1 MRPLSRLICG
11 RSSSIPAHQG
21 TDGGTLPRAST
32 SGRTS
37 CSFADSLT
45 SSTDLPTNATEVPAL
60 SLEHE
65 TEDFIDDLKQGH
77 PNILVTV
84 RVRPV
89 QPRELQNGSKDVV
102 RVLDNKVVLL
112 LDPGLCSHDDVLRIK
127 RTREKRY
134 AFDYV
139 FDSTKDQQCVYANTT
154 EFLVDGVLRG
164 FNATAFAY
172 GATGAGKTYTMIGS
186 YENPGVMVR
195 TLKDLFVKVDQ
206 QSADNEYNIRCSFL
220 EIYNETVRDL
230 LDARND
236 HCEVRE
242 DPTRGMAISNVSEVA
257 VKTAHEILELL
268 QKGNK
273 RRIQEPTDAN
283 QTSSRS
289 HAVLQVVVTQKSRI
303 PGVTAELAVGKLS
316 MVDLAGSERAS
327 QNNNR
332 GMRMVE
338 GASINRSL
346 LALGNVINALCDR
359 GKTAKN
365 IFVPYRDSKL
375 TRLLKD
381 SLGGSCRTVMIA
393 NISPA
398 HTQFEDTNNTL
409 KYANRAKNIKTIS
422 KRNVLTVNY
431 HIEKYTH
438 VIEQLQAE
446 VGTLRAMLASGAQ
459 ASVLQVRFPRGWQ
472 LRTSSRLLECTIWRK
487 TISLCTRDARAITVD
502 DSSLLSRR
510 DQLVAG
516 YTFMVVLFNRSSSI
530 AYGVCNCVSDW
541 EARRSSMVAVSTVCT
556 DPGASASTSR
566 VAGIVKTLQERQR
579 LRQALVRLDEQL
591 HQLEQHSPLNSDG
604 ATCSL
609 TSQARSLQKVEPLD
623 SQGLVSTLVATPS
636 LYLWWRFG
644 RHIVRYKCTTHRD
657 VDHWTPP

>member
-1 MRPLSRLICG
+1 MSC
-11 RSSSIPAHQG
+11 
-21 TDGGTLPRAST
+21 
-32 SGRTS
+32 RTT
-37 CSFADSLT
+37 CTFADTLT
-45 SSTDLPTNATEVPAL
+45 SSTDLPTSTTDVPAL
-60 SLEHE
+60 SVEQE
-65 TEDFIDDLKQGH
+65 TEDFVDGLKQGH

-139 FDSTKDQQCVYANTT
+139 FDASKDQQCVYANTT

-186 YENPGVMVR
+186 YERPGVMVR
-195 TLKDLFVKVDQ
+195 TLNDLFNKVEE
-206 QSADNEYNIRCSFL
+206 QSVNSEYTIRCSFL

-230 LDARND
+230 LETRSE

-242 DPTRGMAISNVSEVA
+242 DPSRGMAISNICEVE
-257 VKTAHEILELL
+257 VKTADEILELL
-268 QKGNK
+268 QRGNK

-289 HAVLQVVVTQKSRI
+289 HAVLQVTVTQKSRT
-303 PGVTAELAVGKLS
+303 PGITAELAVGKLS
-316 MVDLAGSERAS
+316 MVDLA
-327 QNNNR
+327 
-332 GMRMVE
+332 

-346 LALGNVINALCDR
+346 LALGNVINALCDKS
-359 GKTAKN
+359 KTTRN
-365 IFVPYRDSKL
+365 TFVPYRDSKL

-409 KYANRAKNIKTIS
+409 KYANRAKNIKTFA
-422 KRNVLTVNY
+422 KRNVLSVEY
-431 HIEKYTH
+431 HLEKYTH

-446 VGTLRAMLASGAQ
+446 VGTLRAMLASGTQ
-459 ASVLQVRFPRGWQ
+459 AVVSQVRSDTSGNPCTFPSKRKG
-472 LRTSSRLLECTIWRK
+472 RTTMEIL
-487 TISLCTRDARAITVD
+487 
-502 DSSLLSRR
+502 
-510 DQLVAG
+510 
-516 YTFMVVLFNRSSSI
+516 
-530 AYGVCNCVSDW
+530 YGV
-541 EARRSSMVAVSTVCT
+541 
-556 DPGASASTSR
+556 
-566 VAGIVKTLQERQR
+566 
-579 LRQALVRLDEQL
+579 
-591 HQLEQHSPLNSDG
+591 
-604 ATCSL
+604 
-609 TSQARSLQKVEPLD
+609 
-623 SQGLVSTLVATPS
+623 
-636 LYLWWRFG
+636 
-644 RHIVRYKCTTHRD
+644 
-657 VDHWTPP
+657 